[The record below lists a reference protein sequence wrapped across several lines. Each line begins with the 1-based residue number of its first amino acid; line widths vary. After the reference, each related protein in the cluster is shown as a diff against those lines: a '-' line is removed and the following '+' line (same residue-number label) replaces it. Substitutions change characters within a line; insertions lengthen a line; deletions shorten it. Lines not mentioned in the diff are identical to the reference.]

1 MERDRSSSSSSDE
14 EEDRRT
20 LVPQN
25 EVKSRH
31 PFCAFEIGDLAAR
44 IRRGFWTSKRY
55 LLAICLPLVLIL
67 LFFSLDLGSLF
78 NGVSIVRADSPGDRM
93 WESELQAL
101 YLLRNQQ
108 LGLLKLW
115 NRTLSAAHPGSEA
128 SPSTPS
134 VPSNSSNS
142 TTSGKVVDLP
152 QSFNSVSFEEF
163 RSALLEQIKL
173 NKQIQTTLLSPH
185 RVGNT
190 SSELSDDNMGFDLSG
205 SGIDVCKKV
214 ERPKER
220 KTIEWKPKKDR
231 YLFAICLSGQMSNHL
246 ICLEKH
252 MFFAALLGRTL
263 ILPSSKLDYQ
273 YDRVLDID
281 HINQCFDRKVVITFE
296 EFYEMKKNKM
306 RIDRFICYVASP
318 PCYLDEEHTKRL
330 EKLGISLGKIEAAWP
345 EDAKLKTQKKRV
357 VDDIMP
363 KFLSDDEVLAI
374 GDMFYADVEE
384 EWVMQPGG
392 PLDHKCKMVI
402 QPSRLIILTAQ
413 RFVQTFLGSNY
424 IALHFRRHGFL
435 KFCNVK
441 KESCFYPIP
450 QAAECILRM
459 VERANAPV
467 IYLSTDA
474 ADSETNLLQSMVVFN
489 DKPVPLVKRPD
500 HNSAEKWDALLYRNH
515 MGGDSQV
522 EAMLDKTICALSNVF
537 IGASGSTFT
546 EDIIRLRGGWE
557 SASQCDEYLCQGEL
571 PNYIAELQ

>member
-1 MERDRSSSSSSDE
+1 MERDRSSDSSSDE

-25 EVKSRH
+25 EVKPWY
-31 PFCAFEIGDLAAR
+31 PFSAFEIGDLPAR

-55 LLAICLPLVLIL
+55 LFAICLPLVLIL

-78 NGVSIVRADSPGDRM
+78 HGVSIVRADYPGDRM
-93 WESELQAL
+93 RESELRAL

-115 NRTLSAAHPGSEA
+115 NQTLSAAHPGSEV
-128 SPSTPS
+128 SPSTPA

-152 QSFNSVSFEEF
+152 RSFNSVSFEEF

-173 NKQIQTTLLSPH
+173 NKQIQKTLLSTH

-190 SSELSDDNMGFDLSG
+190 SSESSDNNVDFDLSG
-205 SGIDVCKKV
+205 SGVDVCKKV
-214 ERPKER
+214 ERPAER
-220 KTIEWKPKKDR
+220 RTIEWKPKKDR

-263 ILPSSKLDYQ
+263 VLPSSKVDYQ

-281 HINQCFDRKVVITFE
+281 HINKCFSRKVVITFE

-306 RIDRFICYVASP
+306 RIDRFICYIASP
-318 PCYLDEEHTKRL
+318 PCYLDEEHIKRL

-345 EDAKLKTQKKRV
+345 EDAKLKMQKKRV
-357 VDDIMP
+357 VEDIMP
-363 KFLSDDEVLAI
+363 KFSSDDEVLAI

-392 PLDHKCKMVI
+392 PLAHKCRTVI
-402 QPSRLIILTAQ
+402 QPSRLVILTAQ

-450 QAAECILRM
+450 QAAECILRV

-489 DKPVPLVKRPD
+489 DKPVALVKRPD
-500 HNSAEKWDALLYRNH
+500 HTNAEKWDALLYRNH

-546 EDIIRLRGGWE
+546 EDIIRLRKGWE